1 MKGAVAEMTH
11 NALTDKYLD
20 EAAQYGIQPNELVEL
35 ALRPEVK
42 LGPTTFL
49 GRCLSRPVFLE
60 YDQREQLAAD
70 LENLH
75 AALTGLPDR
84 LFGGDLAGF
93 ARAVGM
99 TDAQVTAI
107 MRGAGDAPTR
117 FARADFYPDGT
128 GFRLMEIN
136 MGSTAGG
143 GDNAVLTR
151 AFLDHPFLAEFVAAN
166 RLAHVDTMAEV
177 ADSLLTECKVPS
189 GMRPLVAAADWPAS
203 YEKLEP
209 TLRYSAEQLAP
220 FGIDMVPCHIGQLSV
235 GDGRVWVHGR
245 PVDVIYRVFMIED
258 LLDPVGPQLIDPIL
272 RAAERG
278 EVSIFT
284 PIDAELYGSKGA
296 LAMLSDEANRH
307 LYGAAELA
315 SLDRILPW
323 TRMVRPGAVTVAGE
337 QVDLPEY
344 ATAEQHELILK
355 PTLLHAGMGVVP
367 GWMVDADEWRRQV
380 NAAMDGPF
388 VLQRRIRPVP
398 EQFPSEQGLQPWV
411 LTWGAFLAASGYAG
425 QFVRGTTE
433 PDGGVV
439 NMATGATATSCFH
452 QTEAG

>member
-1 MKGAVAEMTH
+1 MTH
-11 NALTDKYLD
+11 NALTEKYF
-20 EAAQYGIQPNELVEL
+20 EAAAGYHLGPNDLIEA
-35 ALRPEVK
+35 ALQPEVR
-42 LGPTTFL
+42 LAPTTFL

-60 YDQREQLAAD
+60 YADREQLSAD

-75 AALTGLPDR
+75 AALTGLPGR
-84 LFGGDLAGF
+84 LFGGDLAAF
-93 ARAVGM
+93 ARSVGM

-107 MRGAGDAPTR
+107 MRGAGEAPTR

-128 GFRLMEIN
+128 GLRLMEIN

-151 AFLDHPFLAEFVAAN
+151 AFLSHPFVAEFVEAN
-166 RLAHVDTMAEV
+166 RLAHIDTMEQV
-177 ADSLLTECKVPS
+177 ADSLLTECKVPA
-189 GMRPLVAAADWPAS
+189 GMRPVVAAADWPAS

-209 TLRYSAEQLAP
+209 TLRYSAQQLAP
-220 FGIDMVPCHIGQLSV
+220 FGIDMVPCHVGQLSSH
-235 GDGRVWVHGR
+235 DGRVWVEGR

-258 LLDPVGPQLIDPIL
+258 LLDPVGPELIDPVL

-296 LAMLSDEANRH
+296 LAMLSDEVNRH
-307 LYGAAELA
+307 LYSDAELA

-323 TRMVRPGAVTVAGE
+323 TRMVRPGSVTVDGE
-337 QVDLPEY
+337 RVELTDY
-344 ATAEQHELILK
+344 ALEAQPELILK

-367 GWMVDADEWRRQV
+367 GWMVEPDEWKQQLTT
-380 NAAMDGPF
+380 AMDGPF

-398 EQFPSEQGLQPWV
+398 ELFPSDRGLEPWV

-425 QFVRGTTE
+425 QFVRGSTD

-452 QTEAG
+452 QTEPA

>member
-1 MKGAVAEMTH
+1 MTH
-11 NALTDKYLD
+11 NALTEKYL
-20 EAAQYGIQPNELVEL
+20 EEIARRGVGPTELI
-35 ALRPEVK
+35 ATAMQPEVR
-42 LGPTTFL
+42 LAPTTFL

-60 YDQREQLAAD
+60 YADRERLGVD

-75 AALTGLPDR
+75 AALTGLPAR
-84 LFGGDLAGF
+84 LFGGDLAAF

-107 MRGAGDAPTR
+107 MRGGGEAPTR
-117 FARADFYPDGT
+117 FARADFYPNGT
-128 GFRLMEIN
+128 GFQLMEIN

-151 AFLDHPFLAEFVAAN
+151 AFLTHPMLAEFVEAN
-166 RLAHVDTMAEV
+166 QLAHIDTMEQV
-177 ADSLLTECKVPS
+177 ADTLLTESKVPS

-209 TLRYSAEQLAP
+209 TLRYSAQQLAP
-220 FGIDMVPCHIGQLSV
+220 FGIDMVPCHVGQLSV
-235 GDGRVWVHGR
+235 HDGRVWIEGR

-258 LLDPVGPQLIDPIL
+258 LLDPVGPELIDPVL

-284 PIDAELYGSKGA
+284 PIDSELYGSTGA

-307 LYGAAELA
+307 LYSANELA

-323 TRMVRPGAVTVAGE
+323 TRMVRPGSVTVEGE
-337 QVDLPEY
+337 RVELADY
-344 ATAEQHELILK
+344 AVGAQTDLILK
-355 PTLLHAGMGVVP
+355 PTALHAGMGVVP
-367 GWMVDADEWRRQV
+367 GWMVEPDEWKSQLT
-380 NAAMDGPF
+380 AAMDGPF

-398 EQFPSEQGLQPWV
+398 ELFPAPDGMQPWV
-411 LTWGAFLAASGYAG
+411 LTWGAFLSSAGYAG

-452 QTEAG
+452 QTVPT